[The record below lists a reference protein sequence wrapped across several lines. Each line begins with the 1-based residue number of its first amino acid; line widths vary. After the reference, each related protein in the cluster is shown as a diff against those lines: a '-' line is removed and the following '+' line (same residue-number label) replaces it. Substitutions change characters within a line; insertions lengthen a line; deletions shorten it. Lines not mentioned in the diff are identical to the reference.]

1 MEEIMRKLVLAVV
14 VGIFVVCGTISMAS
28 AQSAP
33 KIGIVDVLK
42 AMNESERGKR
52 ATAELESLIKSKQ
65 AAIDSKGRALERLK
79 SELERQG
86 DVLSADARRSKTEE
100 YERLARELKRN
111 ADDSRNEIGKK
122 QTELEGRILQ
132 SISNIVEAIGQEEK
146 YTIIHERRAVL
157 YYEPG
162 LDITATV
169 IRRLDSGAS
178 SSSAKPK
185 KTKK

>member
-1 MEEIMRKLVLAVV
+1 
-14 VGIFVVCGTISMAS
+14 
-28 AQSAP
+28 
-33 KIGIVDVLK
+33 
-42 AMNESERGKR
+42 
-52 ATAELESLIKSKQ
+52 
-65 AAIDSKGRALERLK
+65 
-79 SELERQG
+79 
-86 DVLSADARRSKTEE
+86 VLSADARRSKTEE